1 MASEW
6 LTLEELSKYL
16 KIKASLIYSLAQ
28 KGKLPGSKVGR
39 MWRFSRE
46 RIDNWLIEQDKTKTN
61 QPNKEGEK

>member
-6 LTLEELSKYL
+6 LTLEELSEYL
-16 KIKASLIYSLAQ
+16 KVKASTIYSLAQ

-46 RIDNWLIEQDKTKTN
+46 RIDNWLIEQ
-61 QPNKEGEK
+61 EKAKI